1 MFQSINQNIFNLTID
16 TPSPFFA
23 KGLFIAFMK
32 QPKKYR
38 VHFNRSSQTLP
49 LKSVIDSFLKTSNM
63 EAKFGHEQIK
73 QSWEEIM
80 GAPIARRTNKLFVK
94 NRKLFIELNS
104 APLKNELI
112 ISKSK
117 VIARIHEFPGGKSI
131 EDLVFL

>member
-1 MFQSINQNIFNLTID
+1 
-16 TPSPFFA
+16 
-23 KGLFIAFMK
+23 
-32 QPKKYR
+32 
-38 VHFNRSSQTLP
+38 
-49 LKSVIDSFLKTSNM
+49 M
-63 EAKFGHEQIK
+63 ESKFGHEQIK

-80 GAPIARRTNKLFVK
+80 GAPIARRTSKLFVK

-131 EDLVFL
+131 DDLVFL